1 METLAFF
8 WEDTVPIKFRSNES
22 WMFEFLGGLTGA
34 LQVFRVTTARNCCIT
49 STQSLSPSRH
59 CQNWEQW
66 KSSQRLTY
74 WDGAWW
80 CWWPRYRRWV
90 RTHPFHERNH
100 INETIPGKDRKQQAC
115 TWMTQR
121 FQQSI
126 WPRRHRLLP
135 IVDLD
140 SQHGLDV
147 VILGMF
153 TRGHCEEDSCLAF
166 VEGRK
171 KVLV

>member
-1 METLAFF
+1 
-8 WEDTVPIKFRSNES
+8 
-22 WMFEFLGGLTGA
+22 
-34 LQVFRVTTARNCCIT
+34 
-49 STQSLSPSRH
+49 
-59 CQNWEQW
+59 
-66 KSSQRLTY
+66 
-74 WDGAWW
+74 
-80 CWWPRYRRWV
+80 
-90 RTHPFHERNH
+90 
-100 INETIPGKDRKQQAC
+100 
-115 TWMTQR
+115 MTQR

-147 VILGMF
+147 VILGLF

-171 KVLV
+171 KVLVQISWMDMDECVCIKFCLTFIRLSPPIFLKKFGSFDTTAVYQGKARNTGDFMCNTS